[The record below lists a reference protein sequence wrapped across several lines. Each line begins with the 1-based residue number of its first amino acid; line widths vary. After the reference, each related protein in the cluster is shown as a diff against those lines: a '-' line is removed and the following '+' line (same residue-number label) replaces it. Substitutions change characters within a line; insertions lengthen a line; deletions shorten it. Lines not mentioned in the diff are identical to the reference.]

1 VNVCIFSLFYFL
13 PRIPFYLSIDNV
25 NKIHYFYLQE
35 TLMAQTNINIRM
47 DAQLK
52 KQFEDF
58 CTNVGL
64 TMSSAFNV
72 FAKTV
77 VRQQKIP
84 FDIDLGIDPF
94 YSDSN
99 MKVLSESIKQLEEGN
114 GVENGILEIA
124 QCRGHYEDKR

>member
-1 VNVCIFSLFYFL
+1 
-13 PRIPFYLSIDNV
+13 
-25 NKIHYFYLQE
+25 
-35 TLMAQTNINIRM
+35 MAQTNINIRM

>member
-1 VNVCIFSLFYFL
+1 
-13 PRIPFYLSIDNV
+13 
-25 NKIHYFYLQE
+25 
-35 TLMAQTNINIRM
+35 MAQTNINIRM

-84 FDIDLGIDPF
+84 FDIDLGTDPF

-99 MKVLSESIKQLEEGN
+99 MKVLCESIKQLEEGN
-114 GVENGILEIA
+114 GVEHELIEAGS
-124 QCRGHYEDKR
+124 

>member
-1 VNVCIFSLFYFL
+1 
-13 PRIPFYLSIDNV
+13 
-25 NKIHYFYLQE
+25 
-35 TLMAQTNINIRM
+35 MAQTNINIRM

-52 KQFEDF
+52 RQFEAF

-72 FAKTV
+72 FAKAA

-84 FDIDLGIDPF
+84 FEISLETDPF

-99 MKVLSESIKQLEEGN
+99 MRVLRESIKQLEEGK
-114 GVENGILEIA
+114 GIEHDLIEA
-124 QCRGHYEDKR
+124 RS